1 MSKDAWHWRNHL
13 SVEGYLALNPPCL
26 SLQSNYYYISNMK
39 IFSRTCTYFPVGVL
53 GMKPSNS
60 REGVARA
67 LEMPL
72 SANET
77 PHLYRLF
84 STPISTPTTTH
95 LIGIPQYG
103 KYTASGTSIGDVSGG
118 IPDSLN

>member
-1 MSKDAWHWRNHL
+1 
-13 SVEGYLALNPPCL
+13 
-26 SLQSNYYYISNMK
+26 MK

-60 REGVARA
+60 REWPELR
-67 LEMPL
+67 
-72 SANET
+72 
-77 PHLYRLF
+77 RCLF
-84 STPISTPTTTH
+84 RPTKRHTSIDVSLFRTPTTTH

>member
-1 MSKDAWHWRNHL
+1 
-13 SVEGYLALNPPCL
+13 
-26 SLQSNYYYISNMK
+26 MK

-67 LEMPL
+67 SEMPL

-84 STPISTPTTTH
+84 STPTTTH

-103 KYTASGTSIGDVSGG
+103 KYTASRTSIGDVGGG